1 LSYYLKPIRF
11 LSIKVL
17 CRIFQSA
24 KLHSKSLK
32 KAACAKSVPNML
44 AQAILTNRNLTTTQK
59 CTRVI
64 IIFTKDC

>member
-32 KAACAKSVPNML
+32 KAACAKSVPNMS
-44 AQAILTNRNLTTTQK
+44 AQAIFDKLKLDHYPERHKSHYYIQ
-59 CTRVI
+59 
-64 IIFTKDC
+64 